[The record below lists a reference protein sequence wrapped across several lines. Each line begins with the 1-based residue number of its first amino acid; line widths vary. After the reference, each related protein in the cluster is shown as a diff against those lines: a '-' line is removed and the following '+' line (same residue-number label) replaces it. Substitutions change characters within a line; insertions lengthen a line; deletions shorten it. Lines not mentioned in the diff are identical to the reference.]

1 MQAKDVGT
9 HAPLVL
15 ATVLYFVD
23 QTEPVAKG
31 NLLMLLSVL
40 TLVVG
45 GDITV
50 VP

>member
-15 ATVLYFVD
+15 VTVLHFVD
-23 QTEPVAKG
+23 QTVPAAKG
-31 NLLMLLSVL
+31 DLLMPLSVL
-40 TLVVG
+40 ILVAG

-50 VP
+50 VL